1 MIKSI
6 SLKNFR
12 KHRDLTVN
20 FSDGITV
27 VRADNEAGKSSLFEA
42 IMYTLFGIKACR
54 NSDIATWGE
63 SPSSCKVTLVF
74 EVDGRE
80 ITVTRSP
87 RSAEVITEGR
97 RVSGQNEVSR
107 FCESMLD
114 IKQGI
119 GSKLMFASQGDMR
132 GILEDTGGSSI
143 KLIEQLTG
151 LEDIDTWVDTLQ
163 THFNTG
169 RTEVVEQMLHES
181 NRRLEEA
188 QAKLSDVGDPTVK
201 ANNLRLELTD
211 QYRGLKHKLEVI
223 GAEKEKLSEQYET
236 AQADYNAY
244 QDTLYKIRE
253 TQANLNALQRLLT
266 ASVPEEV
273 DETPLETTVTRLKS
287 QIALVEDY
295 STLEHYQPDGF
306 FDGSRQNLI
315 DQVLST
321 GIELEA
327 AMSEVER
334 LSSEL
339 KVAKSKMVYSLECP
353 TCHRAWDDLEQR
365 EIHNKEQEV
374 EIAELTLQLEAAEA
388 ELLKIKE
395 VHNRLCKLRDY
406 PVPTIKD
413 GSNWVSDGANVYPP
427 RFVWVGE
434 RPTGVSRQQLVEAEQ
449 NLLRAKS
456 QNGLRSSTMTSV
468 AKALSDQ
475 KMFNE
480 QLDGLKAGL
489 PDKEPESPTA
499 LAVRLQDL
507 KRDFQEANHTFNEV
521 QRKLNDLKAHTAVF
535 YEEYEQAQQQVVQA
549 TAEVRQAEETLEDY
563 LLNNSLLKYLRS
575 AKPHITDKVW
585 QSVCSL
591 TSKYFS
597 MMRGI
602 TSSVYKSSSG
612 FEVDGNNVQSLSGS
626 TLDVLGI
633 ATRVALLK
641 TFVPSCKMMFL
652 DEPFAACDEQRQ
664 SQVLAFLCST
674 GFEQV
679 VIVTHEDTTEAVAD
693 NLIAI

>member
-87 RSAEVITEGR
+87 RSAEAITEDR

-201 ANNLRLELTD
+201 ANNLKAELTD
-211 QYRGLKHKLEVI
+211 QYRVLKHKLEVI

-236 AQADYNAY
+236 AQANYNAY
-244 QDTLYKIRE
+244 HDTLYKIRE

-273 DETPLETTVTRLKS
+273 DETPFETTVTRLKS
-287 QIALVEDY
+287 QIALAEDY

-353 TCHRAWDDLEQR
+353 TCHRPWDDLEQR
-365 EIHNKEQEV
+365 EIHNREQEV
-374 EIAELTLQLEAAEA
+374 EIAELTLQFEAAEA
-388 ELLKIKE
+388 ELIKVRE

-468 AKALSDQ
+468 AKAMSDQ
-475 KMFNE
+475 KMLNE
-480 QLDGLKAGL
+480 QLGGLKAGL

-602 TSSVYKSSSG
+602 TSSVYKSSNG

>member
-6 SLKNFR
+6 TLKNFR
-12 KHRDLTVN
+12 KHKDLTVN

-27 VRADNEAGKSSLFEA
+27 VRADNEAGKTSLFEA
-42 IMYTLFGIKACR
+42 VLYALFGIKACR
-54 NSDIATWGE
+54 NSDITTWGE

-74 EVDGRE
+74 EVDGKE
-80 ITVTRSP
+80 VTVTRSP
-87 RSAEVITEGR
+87 RSAEAITEGR

-143 KLIEQLTG
+143 KLMEQLTG
-151 LEDIDTWVDTLQ
+151 LDDIDTYIDTLQ

-188 QAKLSDVGDPTVK
+188 QTKLSNVGDPTVK

-211 QYRGLKHKLEVI
+211 RYKVLKHRLEVI
-223 GAEKEKLSEQYET
+223 GTEKEKLAEQYET
-236 AQADYNAY
+236 AQEDYNAY
-244 QDTLYKIRE
+244 HGTLYKIRE
-253 TQANLNALQRLLT
+253 TQANLNALQRLLN

-273 DETPLETTVTRLKS
+273 DETPLETAVARLKS
-287 QIALVEDY
+287 QMALAEDY
-295 STLEHYQPDGF
+295 STLEHYRPDSF
-306 FDGSRQNLI
+306 FEGSIQDLT
-315 DQVLST
+315 DQVLSADT
-321 GIELEA
+321 ELKA

-334 LSSEL
+334 LNSEL

-353 TCHRAWDDLEQR
+353 TCHRSWDDLEQR
-365 EIHNKEQEV
+365 EAHNREQEA
-374 EIAELTLQLEAAEA
+374 EIERLTRQLETKEA
-388 ELLKIKE
+388 ELLKVKE
-395 VHNRLCKLRDY
+395 THSRLCKLKDY

-413 GSNWVSDGANVYPP
+413 GSNWVSDGTDVYPP

-434 RPTGVSRQQLVEAEQ
+434 RPTGVSRQQLAEAEQ

-456 QNGLRSSTMTSV
+456 QNGLRSSTTASA

-475 KMFNE
+475 KLLNE
-480 QLDGLKAGL
+480 QLDELKSKL
-489 PDKEPESPTA
+489 PKKEPKSPTE
-499 LAVRLQDL
+499 LAVKLQDL

-521 QRKLNDLKAHTAVF
+521 QGKLNDLKAHTAVF
-535 YEEYEQAQQQVVQA
+535 YEEHEQAQQRVVQA
-549 TAEVRQAEETLEDY
+549 SAEARQAEETLEDY

-591 TSKYFS
+591 TGKYFS

-602 TSSVYKSSSG
+602 NSSVYKSSSG
-612 FEVDGNNVQSLSGS
+612 FEVDGNSVQSLSGS

-641 TFVPSCKMMFL
+641 TFVPSSRMMFL